1 MNRRTHA
8 KKTELSA
15 GNILYWS
22 VGILLVLT
30 MLTTCLVGGLF
41 AKYVISDSFYDSARV
56 ASSGIG
62 KMELWEHKAEETG
75 VNSGVYG
82 LLTEEDPVTG
92 NDYEKVLPGVDIPK
106 DPFIEIEL
114 KNAEVSYELY
124 VQVTESNLS
133 ETVTYKLTS
142 DWTLAEELSKA
153 DKGIY
158 VYKYKGTIDPNFNG
172 KIKILKNDMLYVS
185 EHYVGNGKFSLTF
198 SAYLMQA
205 KTN

>member
-1 MNRRTHA
+1 MSRGKYA
-8 KKTELSA
+8 KKTGVSG

-30 MLTTCLVGGLF
+30 MLSTSLVGGLF
-41 AKYVISDSFYDSARV
+41 AKYVISDGFYDSARV

-62 KMELWEHKAEETG
+62 KLELWEHKAEETG
-75 VNSGVYG
+75 VNSGIYE
-82 LLTEEDPVTG
+82 LRTEDAPVTG
-92 NDYEKVLPGVDIPK
+92 NNYAKVLPGVDIPK
-106 DPFIEIEL
+106 DPFIELEL

-124 VQVTESNLS
+124 VKITESNIP

-142 DWTLAEELSKA
+142 DWELADDSAA
-153 DKGIY
+153 DNGVY
-158 VYKYKGTIDPNFNG
+158 VYKYEGTIDPNFNG
-172 KIKILKNDMLYVS
+172 KIKILKDDMLYIS
-185 EHYVGNGKFSLTF
+185 EHYVANGKFSLTF

>member
-1 MNRRTHA
+1 MNKEKRTNKENSFGA
-8 KKTELSA
+8 
-15 GNILYWS
+15 IMYWT

-62 KMELWEHKAEETG
+62 KMELWEHKAAETYED
-75 VNSGVYG
+75 SGIYE
-82 LLTEEDPVTG
+82 LLTQEKPVTG
-92 NDYEKVLPGVDIPK
+92 NNYAKVLPGVDIPK
-106 DPFIEIEL
+106 DPFIELEL

-124 VQVTESNLS
+124 VQVTESNLP
-133 ETVTYKLTS
+133 ETVKYELTS
-142 DWTLAEELSKA
+142 DWELADDSDSA
-153 DKGIY
+153 NGVY

-185 EHYVGNGKFSLTF
+185 EHYVGDGKFSLTF
-198 SAYLMQA
+198 SAYLKQA